1 MTKTVATANPDEIQ
15 TRERG
20 LYCMETFMFVATVIG
35 LIAAIIT
42 IVDKIIWL
50 CQKIQ
55 DAHAEKLKC
64 RRKTMDG

>member
-1 MTKTVATANPDEIQ
+1 
-15 TRERG
+15 
-20 LYCMETFMFVATVIG
+20 METFMFVATVIG